1 MKGGKG
7 ILHDQYLLERYFKLG
22 GESKIIYA
30 VVTIF
35 MFARFVK
42 DILGVTNFFVEKH
55 YNCNINILSNRQWEV
70 FRKKIVLKSFI
81 KVLEITLS
89 GVDHFIL
96 VK

>member
-7 ILHDQYLLERYFKLG
+7 ILHDQHLLERYFKLG

-42 DILGVTNFFVEKH
+42 DILGVTKVFVEK
-55 YNCNINILSNRQWEV
+55 
-70 FRKKIVLKSFI
+70 
-81 KVLEITLS
+81 TLQ
-89 GVDHFIL
+89 L
-96 VK
+96 

>member
-7 ILHDQYLLERYFKLG
+7 ILHDQHLLERYFKLG

-42 DILGVTNFFVEKH
+42 DILGVTNFFVEK
-55 YNCNINILSNRQWEV
+55 
-70 FRKKIVLKSFI
+70 
-81 KVLEITLS
+81 TLQ
-89 GVDHFIL
+89 L
-96 VK
+96 

>member
-42 DILGVTNFFVEKH
+42 DILSVTNFFVEK
-55 YNCNINILSNRQWEV
+55 
-70 FRKKIVLKSFI
+70 
-81 KVLEITLS
+81 TLQ
-89 GVDHFIL
+89 L
-96 VK
+96 